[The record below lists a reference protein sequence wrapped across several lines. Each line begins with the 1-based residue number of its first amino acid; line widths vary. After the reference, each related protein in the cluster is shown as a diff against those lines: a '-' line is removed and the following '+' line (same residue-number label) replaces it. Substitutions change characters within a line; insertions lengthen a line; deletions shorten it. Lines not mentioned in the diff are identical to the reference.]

1 VPEEKSTSHKLATG
15 VMFKLEN
22 GKKDVSKFKLAA
34 SIICRLQDHHE
45 RWRDDSAAN
54 IILCDP
60 FNIK

>member
-1 VPEEKSTSHKLATG
+1 VPEEKSMSHKLATG

-22 GKKDVSKFKLAA
+22 GKKDYFSKSKLAA
-34 SIICRLQDHHE
+34 PITGRLQDHHD

-60 FNIK
+60 FKV